1 MQQENQELEEEV
13 KKLRSQRDEVREELF
28 KRDDEVKL
36 HKLHTQQL
44 RSQLAAANQKI
55 LNLDVETST
64 QGQALMTQDAEIEI
78 LKSSLARRSGE
89 NSEKSA
95 VARELPEAADLLNQ
109 LKARRKKSRAELAD
123 VELILE
129 MIEDS

>member
-1 MQQENQELEEEV
+1 
-13 KKLRSQRDEVREELF
+13 LRSQRDEVREELF